1 MQEKNFGELG
11 NQFQQTL
18 IKSIIEDKKYGEQIL
33 EVLDSKYFDNI
44 TFKYIVQ
51 NVKELFNTYNSRVP
65 DYETVRQKITESS
78 LANPKTSKIHIDTL
92 DAIENLE
99 DPVHTP
105 SFVKDTALNFCK
117 QQSLKKTLKDVDK
130 LIHGGDFQSYDK
142 IEEMIAEA
150 LQVGVSDDV
159 VVDILDNISDAL
171 ENDMRTPIPT
181 GINGLDNLLD
191 GGLSHGELGM
201 VLAPTGTGKTTILT
215 KFANT
220 AVNQGKNVIQFFF
233 EDSNAQIQRK
243 HFTVWSGIEAKEQ
256 SQNKDYV
263 QQKIEE
269 ATSREGFGSL
279 KLVRLPNGT
288 STTGDIKRII
298 RKVSAQG
305 QKPDLVLID
314 YIDCLTSDKSIN
326 GEEWKGEGA
335 IIRSIES
342 MCHEMNIGVWTAAQG
357 NRQSSTVDVPGV
369 DHFGGSIKKA
379 QSSHIILSISRSN
392 EQKENKTANV
402 TLVKSRIG
410 QDGITFSD
418 CKFDNAMMDIVL
430 EEQMTMLGFEQN
442 KVQRNTERAAQLYK
456 QSQGIKQ

>member
-1 MQEKNFGELG
+1 
-11 NQFQQTL
+11 
-18 IKSIIEDKKYGEQIL
+18 
-33 EVLDSKYFDNI
+33 V
-44 TFKYIVQ
+44 
-51 NVKELFNTYNSRVP
+51 
-65 DYETVRQKITESS
+65 
-78 LANPKTSKIHIDTL
+78 
-92 DAIENLE
+92 
-99 DPVHTP
+99 
-105 SFVKDTALNFCK
+105 
-117 QQSLKKTLKDVDK
+117 
-130 LIHGGDFQSYDK
+130 
-142 IEEMIAEA
+142 
-150 LQVGVSDDV
+150 
-159 VVDILDNISDAL
+159 
-171 ENDMRTPIPT
+171 
-181 GINGLDNLLD
+181 
-191 GGLSHGELGM
+191 
-201 VLAPTGTGKTTILT
+201 
-215 KFANT
+215 
-220 AVNQGKNVIQFFF
+220 
-233 EDSNAQIQRK
+233 
-243 HFTVWSGIEAKEQ
+243 
-256 SQNKDYV
+256 YV

-410 QDGITFSD
+410 QDGITFND
-418 CKFDNAMMDIVL
+418 CKFDNAMMEIVL

-442 KVQRNTERAAQLYK
+442 KVQRNNKRAAELYK